1 MKRTI
6 LILAFSFLMLG
17 LVAACAT
24 DDTTAPA
31 PAQGGAATGDTAAA
45 GGDTAAAVETVS
57 GRDRLDANRRF
68 TEPAHISV
76 ALWDRSHER
85 IPNFAE
91 SYWAEWVQAQILED
105 HNIVVEWVPVPRWDE
120 PEFQSTLLTAGMAPD
135 IGYTFNNGMVTTFAG
150 MGGMINLYPLLQEYG
165 DLLPNMYSL
174 LGDNIYWNFDPTTDE
189 LWSITGRL
197 MQDGRVLTFIR
208 EDWLNTLGIAPPTN
222 FDQFETALRAFR
234 DNADVL
240 LGDNAANMIPFRLDH
255 DTGWSLQTLIES
267 FIPSNISEREW
278 FVNGFDDRRFHHR
291 DAVFEATRIV
301 NGWFDEGLIW
311 RDFVL
316 HPPGDPMGD
325 DQVRLGNVGSFVVNW
340 DLPFRAADAL
350 ITEMRTNVGPEA
362 NFIPINPFLN
372 DQGNVQMFFPN
383 PTDRFIF
390 FPTTNADPLASLIYL
405 DWISRLDVI
414 EHLAFGIEGVH
425 RLTHDNGAIEVLG
438 ETETHSW
445 PDNQFI
451 PSLRN
456 FDIAITIN
464 GVNLGDPY
472 LDAATLALGYP
483 GIEAS
488 AIMEAR
494 AAGLD
499 NAVWFRQVQTRV
511 IDSQE
516 GMSTPLNSQRDVI
529 FHTVIANTSPADFE
543 VTFNAMFQNYLAM
556 GAQAILDERDQAWVE
571 EFGDVDRMPD

>member
-1 MKRTI
+1 MKKTF
-6 LILAFSFLMLG
+6 LILAFSLLTLG

-24 DDTTAPA
+24 DDGPA
-31 PAQGGAATGDTAAA
+31 PGPAPGAGAAA
-45 GGDTAAAVETVS
+45 GDAAAPATGGDDAAATVS

-68 TEPAHISV
+68 IEPVSLNI
-76 ALWDRSHER
+76 ALWDRSSER

-91 SYWAEWVQAQILED
+91 SYWAEWVQAQVLED
-105 HNIVVEWVPVPRWDE
+105 HNIIVNWVPVPRWDE
-120 PEFQSTLLTAGMAPD
+120 PEFQSTLLAAGEAPD

-174 LGDNIYWNFDPTTDE
+174 LGANVYHNLNPNTLE

-197 MQDGRVLTFIR
+197 MQDGRVLNFIR
-208 EDWLNTLGIAPPTN
+208 EDWLNTLGLAPPSN
-222 FDQFETALRAFR
+222 FTEFENALRAFR

-240 LGDNAANMIPFRLDH
+240 LGADAANLIPFMVDH
-255 DTGWSLQTLIES
+255 DTGWSMQTLVES
-267 FIPSNISEREW
+267 FIPSNITERDW
-278 FVNGFDDRRFHHR
+278 FVLGFDDRRFHHR
-291 DAVFEATRIV
+291 DAFFEAARIF

-311 RDFVL
+311 QDFVL
-316 HPPGDPMGD
+316 HPAGDPMGG
-325 DQVRLGNVGSFVVNW
+325 DQVRLGRVGAIVANW
-340 DLPFRAADAL
+340 DLPFRAADAW
-350 ITEMRTNVGPEA
+350 ITEMQINVGPEA
-362 NFIPINPFLN
+362 NFIVVNPFHN

-383 PTDRFIF
+383 ATDRFLF
-390 FPTTNADPLASLIYL
+390 FPTTNPDPLASLIYL

-414 EHLAFGIEGVH
+414 EFLAFGVEGVH
-425 RLTHDNGAIEVLG
+425 RYTHPNGAIEVLG
-438 ETETHSW
+438 ETDDHSW
-445 PDNQFI
+445 PDHQFI

-472 LDAATLALGYP
+472 LDAATLSLGYP
-483 GIEAS
+483 GIEPA
-488 AIMEAR
+488 AIMAAR

-499 NAVWFRQVQTRV
+499 NARWHRQVQTRV

-529 FHTVIANTSPADFE
+529 LHTVIANTSPADFE
-543 VTFNAMFQNYLAM
+543 ATFNAMYQNYLAM
-556 GAQAILDERDQAWVE
+556 GAQAIINEREQAWIE
-571 EFGDVDRMPD
+571 EFGDVSTMP